1 MLWIGLLSGTSV
13 DGIDA
18 ALARID
24 TASGGAPRI
33 DKLLAFETFP
43 YPEEVRG
50 LILELCHA
58 SNPALD
64 DVLRLDALLGE
75 LFAVAAAEIATK
87 GEVNLEDVAAIG
99 SHGQTVRHVP
109 DARTAQFEFAGAVRE
124 FSVRST
130 FQIADPAIIAERTGV
145 DTVARLRHRDMAAG
159 GEGAPLAPVLHLS
172 MLGERDAFLVNI
184 GGIAN
189 VTIPGMGPGKDGPI
203 AFDTGPGNMLMDA
216 LVKDLTG
223 GAASYDH
230 GGKMAAAGSV
240 NEALL
245 AELLQHPYFERKAPK
260 STGRED
266 FGDLFAQK
274 ILQDAG
280 VFGLSPE
287 DILATATALS
297 AESIA
302 RSLAPYRKERPSA
315 DHLYVCGGGAHN
327 PALLD
332 ELARR
337 VPGISIR
344 SVDAI
349 GYDPDSVEALLF
361 AWLAACHVAK
371 WPGNLPSVTGATHPV
386 ILGEFIPGRKPK

>member
-43 YPEEVRG
+43 YPEEVRS
-50 LILELCHA
+50 LILDLCHA

-87 GEVNLEDVAAIG
+87 GEVSLEDVAAIG

-109 DARTAQFEFAGAVRE
+109 DARAAQFEFAGAVRE

-159 GEGAPLAPVLHLS
+159 GEGAPLAPVIHLS
-172 MLGERDAFLVNI
+172 MLEGRDAFLVNI

-189 VTIPGMGPGKDGPI
+189 VTIPGSASNEEGAI

-223 GAASYDH
+223 GVASYDH

-245 AELLQHPYFERKAPK
+245 GELLQHPYFDRKPPK

-302 RSLAPYRKERPSA
+302 RALAPYREERPGA

-337 VPGISIR
+337 MPGLSVR

-361 AWLAACHVAK
+361 AWLAACHVAE

-386 ILGEFIPGRKPK
+386 ILGEFIPGRKPR